1 MAGERTEKATP
12 KKRNEARKKGQ
23 VARSPEVNSTMVLL
37 ATVGALA
44 ITGPM
49 MAGSMR
55 DLLAETLHRVAAPGI
70 TPETVGGLATHFAI
84 ATGLIIAPVMAAAA
98 VAGLLANVIQNKP
111 GLTLGAIRPDF
122 KKISPLGGLKR
133 IVGPQAYMEAVKSL
147 LKIVIVGAVAVMVI
161 WPEID
166 QLAHLSSASPMAI
179 ATYAAGL
186 CVKLAFFVLAVLVP
200 LAIGDVIFQRWQ
212 HERSLKM
219 SKQDVKEEARQQ
231 DVAPEIKSAIR
242 RRSMQMSRQRML
254 AQVPSA
260 DVIITNPTH
269 FAVALR
275 YGQDVLAP
283 KVVAKGQD
291 LIALRIREIAAE
303 HEIAIVENAPLAR
316 SLYAEVEVDQEIPAS
331 YFAAVAEVLAFVY
344 RTSRRRL
351 SWA

>member
-23 VARSPEVNSTMVLL
+23 VARSPEVNSTTVLL
-37 ATVGALA
+37 ATTGALA

-49 MAGSMR
+49 MFGGMR
-55 DLLAETLHRVAAPGI
+55 ELLSETLTRVAAPGI
-70 TPETVGGLATHFAI
+70 TPETIGGLGTHFAM
-84 ATGLIIAPVMAAAA
+84 ATGVILAPVLAAAA
-98 VAGLLANVIQNKP
+98 VAGLVANVIQNKP
-111 GLTLGAIRPDF
+111 GLTLGAIKPDF
-122 KKISPLGGLKR
+122 KKVSPFSGLKR
-133 IVGPQAYMEAVKSL
+133 LVGPQAFMELAKSL
-147 LKIVIVGAVAVMVI
+147 LKVATVSVVAVLVL

-166 QLAHLSSASPMAI
+166 RLARLSDLPPAAI
-179 ATYAAGL
+179 AGYTGGL
-186 CVKLAFFVLAVLVP
+186 MIKLAFFILAVLVP

-231 DVAPEIKSAIR
+231 DVAPEIKGAIR
-242 RRSMQMSRQRML
+242 RRAAQMSRQRML

-275 YGQDVLAP
+275 YGQDVMAP
-283 KVVAKGQD
+283 KVLAKGQD

-303 HEIAIVENAPLAR
+303 HDIAIVENAPLAR